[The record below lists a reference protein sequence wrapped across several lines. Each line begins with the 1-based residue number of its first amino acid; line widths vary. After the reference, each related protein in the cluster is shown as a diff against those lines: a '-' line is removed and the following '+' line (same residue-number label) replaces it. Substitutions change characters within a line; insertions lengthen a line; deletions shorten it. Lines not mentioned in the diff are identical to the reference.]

1 MEKVLELIARRRSVR
16 SFDGSEL
23 SAEEMSALRRFAA
36 SVENPWG
43 QSVEIR
49 LLDKREH
56 LLSSA
61 VIKGE
66 TAYLAAKAARA
77 PHAEEAI
84 GFAFETL
91 MLYALSLGL
100 GTVWLGGTLDRKA
113 FERAMDLEGG
123 ELMPCVSPVGR
134 PAARMSLRET
144 VMRGG
149 TGATSRQSFSSLFFD
164 GGFGVPLSKEAAG
177 ELLEPFRAVQ
187 RAPSAINRQPWRAV
201 RCSKTVHF
209 YVKHSI
215 PISMKATGDLQK
227 IDLGIALCH
236 FALAA
241 EAVGLSA
248 RFSLAD
254 PGLAIPSD
262 CEYIASYTIE

>member
-1 MEKVLELIARRRSVR
+1 MEDILDLIGKRRSVR

-23 SAEEMSALRRFAA
+23 SAEEKSALRSFASSA
-36 SVENPWG
+36 ENPWRLW
-43 QSVEIR
+43 VEIR

-66 TAYLAAKAARA
+66 TAYLAAKTARA

-84 GFAFETL
+84 GYSLEAL
-91 MLYALSLGL
+91 MLRALSMGL
-100 GTVWLGGTLDRKA
+100 GTVWLGGTLDRRA
-113 FERAMDLEGG
+113 FERAMDLESD

-134 PAARMSLRET
+134 PAAKMSLRET

-164 GGFGVPLSKEAAG
+164 GAFGTPLSEEAAG
-177 ELLEPFRAVQ
+177 ELLEPLRAVQ

-201 RCSKTVHF
+201 RCGRSVHF
-209 YVKHSI
+209 YVRHSI
-215 PISMKATGDLQK
+215 PINMRSTGDLQK

-248 RFSLAD
+248 RFSLRD
-254 PGLAIPSD
+254 PGLAVPAD
-262 CEYIASYTIE
+262 CEYVASYTIE